1 MIKEETGTFF
11 QEVYSVSLRDMIDV
25 WVETF
30 NPFGTVLVICDAGQ
44 HFNLLKE
51 CGVLCSPINSYDN
64 KFLTVSLLGV
74 DDALKVI
81 DNMHSHG
88 YHPVVYVYDN
98 AKMILDNIEP

>member
-1 MIKEETGTFF
+1 MNKEKTGNFF

-30 NPFGTVLVICDAGQ
+30 NPFGTVLVICDAGR
-44 HFNLLKE
+44 HFDLLQD
-51 CGVLCSPINSYDN
+51 CGILCSRINSYDN

-81 DNMHSHG
+81 DNIHDRG
-88 YHPVVYVYDN
+88 YHPIIYVYDN
-98 AKMILDNIEP
+98 GKMILDNIEP